1 MAKGDRLQQC
11 QDWEVREMRNAET
24 VLNIIREDSRTVCN
38 WRAVCDE
45 SRKHGSE
52 GGLKEKCLRVTR
64 RQPTLHPSLAEN
76 DFRAVVLW

>member
-1 MAKGDRLQQC
+1 
-11 QDWEVREMRNAET
+11 MRNAET

-64 RQPTLHPSLAEN
+64 RQPTLHPPIALEAHASGIKSSWSLQDKSSQAG
-76 DFRAVVLW
+76 AWGAT